1 MVISVTEALGV
12 FLLMQSLQFYMR
24 IVFKIEIDG
33 ADINFMNPIYITSL
47 NNYGQNA
54 NEKMFIILGANG
66 PMR

>member
-1 MVISVTEALGV
+1 MCL
-12 FLLMQSLQFYMR
+12 FYMG

-54 NEKMFIILGANG
+54 NEKMFIILGVNG
-66 PMR
+66 PMQ